1 MPKIIRSF
9 PFYVN
14 EWPLNLEL
22 NYNWFENHFV
32 LLDEFLAIFKLFWKC
47 MYCSSNSCGWVL
59 TRVLTGLQMKDFK
72 WSIKPLNKWDKTSC
86 HFLSRA
92 TGQDWNKS
100 IIYSNWLPWIS
111 RERERVL
118 DIICDTWKG
127 QIFLRDWVL
136 QRSIKEHRGPSCKLH
151 EKSPSPSPFPRQT
164 MLQYIFV
171 QFANPR
177 NCVIHCNLRDQSDTN

>member
-1 MPKIIRSF
+1 M
-9 PFYVN
+9 
-14 EWPLNLEL
+14 
-22 NYNWFENHFV
+22 NHFV

-72 WSIKPLNKWDKTSC
+72 WSIKQLNKWDKTSC

-92 TGQDWNKS
+92 TGQDWNNYLFK
-100 IIYSNWLPWIS
+100 LT
-111 RERERVL
+111 VL
-118 DIICDTWKG
+118 NFAWTWKG
-127 QIFLRDWVL
+127 FRYYLRYVKRPNIFTWL
-136 QRSIKEHRGPSCKLH
+136 SFTKEHRGPSCKLH